1 MSAYRRTT
9 IRRTT
14 ILRTAVRRAVALALV
29 LGATSGAALAQR
41 RGEPGQFDYYV
52 LSLSWSPSFCET
64 ASGAA
69 AGQQCGR
76 RPFAFVVHGLWPQ
89 FERGFP
95 ENCEVPPPRLDRR
108 IVSDMLD
115 LMPSPK
121 LVYHEWDTHGT
132 CSGLE
137 QRDYFDLIRKARAA
151 VTIPVAYQNP
161 PQALTVSP
169 REVVDAFVQ
178 ANAGMAPDAIMIDC
192 DRTHLREVR
201 ICLTRALA
209 FRSCSA
215 GQGRACRANSLM
227 MPPVRG
233 N

>member
-1 MSAYRRTT
+1 MIAR
-9 IRRTT
+9 
-14 ILRTAVRRAVALALV
+14 LRTLVRRAFASV
-29 LGATSGAALAQR
+29 LILGTMSGAAFAQR
-41 RGEPGQFDYYV
+41 QGGEPGQFDYYV
-52 LSLSWSPSFCET
+52 LSLSWAPSFCVT
-64 ASGAA
+64 ARGAA
-69 AGQQCGR
+69 RAQECGR
-76 RPFAFVVHGLWPQ
+76 RAGFVVHGLWPQ
-89 FERGFP
+89 FDNGGFP
-95 ENCEVPPPRLDRR
+95 ENCQVPPPRLDRR
-108 IVSDMLD
+108 IVSATLD
-115 LMPSPK
+115 LMPATR
-121 LVYHEWDTHGT
+121 LIYHEWDTHGT